1 MMANKYGNVKRRTA
15 DGILHDS
22 TKEARRWNELKLLER
37 AGVITG
43 LQRQVKYTLI
53 PKQEETYERISPK
66 TGKRLTDGVRTL
78 EQECVYVADFV
89 YQDAKSGELIVEDTK
104 GVKTKDYII
113 KRKLMLWLYGISIK
127 EI

>member
-1 MMANKYGNVKRRTA
+1 MAKYYNRKTKTA

-22 TKEARRWNELKLLER
+22 TKEARRWTELKLLER
-37 AGVITG
+37 AGSIKG

-53 PKQEETYERISPK
+53 PKQEERYERISPK

-78 EQECVYVADFV
+78 EQECAYLADFV
-89 YQDAKSGELIVEDTK
+89 YQDATTGELRVEDTK

-113 KRKLMLWLYGISIK
+113 KRKLMLWLYNIRII
-127 EI
+127 EL